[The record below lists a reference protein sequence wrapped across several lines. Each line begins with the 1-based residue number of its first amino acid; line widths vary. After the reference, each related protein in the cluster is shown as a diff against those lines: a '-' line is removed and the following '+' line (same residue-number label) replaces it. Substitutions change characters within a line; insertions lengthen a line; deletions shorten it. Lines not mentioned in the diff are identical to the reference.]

1 MAWQLGSL
9 AALMSWIIHIVTF
22 ASSQSFKSAYVQD
35 NEYFLPMPSLDE
47 KELTFQVKTQDGHVK
62 ASGKFIASS
71 DDATRDDILR
81 QAADLLRKPSWNRIY
96 PY

>member
-1 MAWQLGSL
+1 M
-9 AALMSWIIHIVTF
+9 
-22 ASSQSFKSAYVQD
+22 
-35 NEYFLPMPSLDE
+35 LDE
-47 KELTFQVKTQDGHVK
+47 KELMFQVKTQDGKVK

-81 QAADLLRKPSWNRIY
+81 QAADLLRKPAWNRIY